1 MKKNLNKAGAVL
13 LATSLV
19 IQAAGCAD
27 INLGKSSDDASSKD
41 SAESETSSNV
51 QEASTKDAT
60 TAATTSSNTTTV
72 SVESL
77 ERTNML
83 NGLFSE
89 ETVEYTVKADGLVPE
104 SDLSNVANIEDY
116 SYYSEDFLTA
126 LATDGFV
133 ISPYNTGYEF
143 FDSYEMNRYL
153 QKCNFVTVDSMMHTY
168 HLYFTYLLKKTW

>member
-1 MKKNLNKAGAVL
+1 MKKNLKKAGAVL

-41 SAESETSSNV
+41 SAESETSSNA

-104 SDLSNVANIEDY
+104 SDLSNVSFRGLNGNEEFNTIFIRNHKSVSHDFTPTSIGATIVGD
-116 SYYSEDFLTA
+116 SSGTIHFLVDHLQGRWYYPCVYTWFLH
-126 LATDGFV
+126 
-133 ISPYNTGYEF
+133 
-143 FDSYEMNRYL
+143 R
-153 QKCNFVTVDSMMHTY
+153 QQ
-168 HLYFTYLLKKTW
+168 W